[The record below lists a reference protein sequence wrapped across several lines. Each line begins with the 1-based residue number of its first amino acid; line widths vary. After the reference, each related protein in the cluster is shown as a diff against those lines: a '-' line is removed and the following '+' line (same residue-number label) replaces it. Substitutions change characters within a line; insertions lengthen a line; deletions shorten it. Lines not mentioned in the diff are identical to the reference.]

1 MRSNVRTNRATL
13 DLLLVIVLALLPMAA
28 AATPPDPTW
37 SHGIY
42 DEADGDHEVALV
54 DDMVAC
60 KAAEPPS
67 PLYLICL
74 PEQLVNPA
82 PPASATSRTLRRDRS
97 PPAPVVSAT
106 YRLCGSAP
114 WRTST
119 PVSVAWVTSEFKKFL
134 SIHSADAP
142 MPLRLA
148 STPFLVFA
156 PSRSSASLGQLWP
169 FLPCH
174 LHDLPVESF
183 ATGRRPQP
191 SNGCTSHTRERGEP
205 TMT

>member
-1 MRSNVRTNRATL
+1 MRIAAVGRNGRPNRATL

-37 SHGIY
+37 NHGIY

-60 KAAEPPS
+60 KAAEPS
-67 PLYLICL
+67 LPLYLICL

-82 PPASATSRTLRRDRS
+82 PPASATLRTLKRDRS
-97 PPAPVVSAT
+97 PPAPVVSA
-106 YRLCGSAP
+106 
-114 WRTST
+114 
-119 PVSVAWVTSEFKKFL
+119 
-134 SIHSADAP
+134 ADAP